1 MIITKRALYSFSALL
16 IGFVSAMGCTTENE
30 TLSAPAAELIE
41 LIDQRVYDAAAEL
54 GAKQVLE
61 HPDDAALHGVYAI
74 SLMYNTDIKNA
85 LQLSMEYVTRWPN
98 DPWVQVA
105 YGYVILKKDQTQE
118 ALAAAARAREL
129 APDDPDIAI
138 YVMDIYSAANRR
150 EQAVAL
156 ADSFISRG
164 RATVGLRLKKASV
177 LWEMAELPGIND
189 STAAV
194 IAQQE
199 LDHAL
204 AETPPS
210 AAAYFMAGE
219 RSRRDRRPADAY
231 AMLER
236 AVELSPHS
244 NPIRQVYWRSIGALG
259 DISAEEKQSIIRADM
274 EVYLDLRQHA
284 VGARFIVANQLKA
297 LRDSDQF
304 TTMWDLIERE
314 HAGTWQ
320 AEQVAFDRAILE
332 AETALKTA
340 ATHSDSTAAKQQL
353 RDKLYLITEM
363 PGVNS
368 LVQIRM
374 YGYLFHLLLQDS
386 TTSAEEL
393 LSVFERIEEHFLSS
407 DNASMRHVEL
417 PVALAERGSRLDYA
431 EQLARSGLEPLQ
443 NELIEIREYFTASG
457 FASFLDHI
465 TSSYHATIGWV
476 LFHKGEIA
484 EAKIELEKAH
494 EAMNTAVTPPYR
506 LGRIAEAEGDIEAAE
521 SWYAIGR
528 GRENLIWH
536 NPLSSQALQ
545 RLYLINNESLDGFE
559 EYMTVIDERDV
570 ARRRAKV
577 ESDRIVQPESLPDF
591 EHEWLNGGRF
601 SSESLKGKIAVINF
615 WGVWCG
621 PCVREAPEIQEFAE
635 NFRDHPDVVFL
646 TVSNDNNPDTTRD
659 FMKEKEYDFPV
670 MINHGLSRMTNIRRW
685 PTTLFV
691 DREGQIVFIFE
702 GATHRLVDEY
712 TWRVEALL
720 DFPYEIGI

>member
-1 MIITKRALYSFSALL
+1 LHAL
-16 IGFVSAMGCTTENE
+16 
-30 TLSAPAAELIE
+30 
-41 LIDQRVYDAAAEL
+41 
-54 GAKQVLE
+54 
-61 HPDDAALHGVYAI
+61 YAI
-74 SLMYNTDIKNA
+74 SLRKVWLGSSAFEA
-85 LQLSMEYVTRWPN
+85 LGLSKEYVARWPD

-105 YGYVILKKDQTQE
+105 HGYVILSENRRDE

-129 APDDPDIAI
+129 APDDADIAG
-138 YVMDIYSAANRR
+138 YVMDIYTATNRR

-156 ADSFISRG
+156 ADSFIAGG
-164 RATVGLRLKKASV
+164 RATVGLRLRKASV
-177 LWEMAELPGIND
+177 LWQMAELPGISNT
-189 STAAV
+189 TAAV

-219 RSRRDRRPADAY
+219 RSRRDRRPADAF
-231 AMLER
+231 ALLER

-244 NPIRQVYWRSIGALG
+244 NPIRQAYWRSIGALP
-259 DISAEEKQSIIRADM
+259 DISAEEKQAMIRADM
-274 EVYLDLRQHA
+274 DVYLDLRQHS
-284 VGARFIVANQLKA
+284 VGARFTVANQLNA
-297 LRDSDQF
+297 LRDTDEL

-320 AEQVAFDRAILE
+320 AGQAAFDRARLE
-332 AETALKTA
+332 AESALKMA
-340 ATHSDSTAAKQQL
+340 ATQTDSLAAKQQL
-353 RDKLYLITEM
+353 YNKLYLITEM

-368 LVQIRM
+368 GFVLIRV
-374 YGYLFHLLLQDS
+374 YNYLFHLLLQDS
-386 TTSAEEL
+386 STSADEL
-393 LSVFERIEEHFLSS
+393 LSVFEHMEEMGYHDWPS
-407 DNASMRHVEL
+407 ASVRHVEL
-417 PVALAERGSRLDYA
+417 PLALAERGSRLDYA
-431 EQLARSGLEPLQ
+431 EQLARTGLEPL
-443 NELIEIREYFTASG
+443 ESEFIEISEYLTASQ
-457 FASFLDHI
+457 FANFLDQV
-465 TSSYHATIGWV
+465 TSTYHATIGWV

-484 EAKIELEKAH
+484 EAKIELEKAY
-494 EAMNTAVTPPYR
+494 EAVNTSATPPYR

-521 SWYAIGR
+521 SWYVKGR

-536 NPLSSQALQ
+536 NPLSSKALQ

-559 EYMTVIDERDV
+559 EYLTAIDERDV

-577 ESDRIVQPESLPDF
+577 ASDRIAQPGPLPDF

-621 PCVREAPEIQEFAE
+621 PCVREAPEIQQFAG

-646 TVSNDNNPDTTRD
+646 TVSSDNNPDTTRD

-670 MINHGLSRMTNIRRW
+670 LINQGLSRMTNIRRW

-720 DFPYEIGI
+720 GFTDEAGN